1 MTFEELADFLESK
14 MSMSHVYQPLLIRT
28 LVDAGGAATLRQLA
42 QAFVLQDESQLLF
55 YEKRIKDMPVK
66 VLSSHRV
73 VERDGDFVS
82 LTTELRTLEQ
92 KARIRM
98 LCEMKLQ
105 EFIQRRGL
113 GIWDYRLLETD
124 PVPDDLRYQALKAS
138 GGRCA
143 LCGATKNEQ
152 PLDVDH
158 IIPRS
163 RGGENVLENLQV
175 LCAKCNRTKGNKD
188 ETDFRRDLT
197 PDTDATCVFCS
208 SERQAEGVA
217 TNGSV
222 FAVKDKHPV
231 SPGHHLVLPK
241 RHTADYF
248 SMTTQ
253 ERREAE
259 ELLRML
265 RNKIVAEDE
274 SVVAFNV
281 GTNCGE
287 VAGQTVMHAH
297 IHLIPR
303 RKGDTPKPRG
313 GVRGVI
319 PAKMSY

>member
-1 MTFEELADFLESK
+1 MLGAQ
-14 MSMSHVYQPLLIRT
+14 QPSASWHR
-28 LVDAGGAATLRQLA
+28 RSS
-42 QAFVLQDESQLLF
+42 LQDESQLLF
-55 YEKRIKDMPVK
+55 YERRIREMPVK
-66 VLSSHRV
+66 VLTSHGV
-73 VERDGDFVS
+73 VEREGNLVS
-82 LTTELRTLEQ
+82 LTTKLGSLEQ
-92 KARIRM
+92 KAKVKM

-105 EFIQRRGL
+105 EFVQRRGL
-113 GIWDYRLLETD
+113 GLWDYRLLDPD

-163 RGGENVLENLQV
+163 RGGKNVLENLQV

-188 ETDFRRDLT
+188 EEDFRGDQT
-197 PDTDATCVFCS
+197 PETDPTCLFCS
-208 SERQAEGVA
+208 SERRAETVE

-222 FAVKDKHPV
+222 YAIRDKHPV

-259 ELLRML
+259 ELLRVL
-265 RNKIVAEDE
+265 RNKIVAEDG
-274 SVVAFNV
+274 SVLAFNL

-287 VAGQTVMHAH
+287 VAGQTIMHAH